1 MCDFEVVNTTLDIWR
16 RRAKEQKENKENTP
30 EMEEYKPQPIDT
42 SSVEL
47 PAELK
52 DLAEQLARNVHEVW
66 AESRLNQGWTYGTK
80 RDDANRETPCMV
92 PYDQLPEEEKAY
104 DRDTSL
110 ETIKLIL
117 KLGFKIIPPDKN

>member
-1 MCDFEVVNTTLDIWR
+1 
-16 RRAKEQKENKENTP
+16 
-30 EMEEYKPQPIDT
+30 MEEYKPQPIDT

-117 KLGFKIIPPDKN
+117 KLGFKIIPPDNN